1 MPGSKRQKGKI
12 MAKRKK
18 YSAAEKKS
26 YKRGFFAGL
35 FVSKKKKKTSSKKIH
50 IPKTAT
56 ESQRHNI
63 LMRDDPDYV
72 AALRAAR
79 RSAADIKDTEKYEVA
94 VKQFRDKYYSEIK
107 KGSDY
112 GKYLKNKFGD

>member
-1 MPGSKRQKGKI
+1 MKKIWLKNLILQVKRNLLRQVFLLACLPEKR
-12 MAKRKK
+12 RKK
-18 YSAAEKKS
+18 H
-26 YKRGFFAGL
+26 L
-35 FVSKKKKKTSSKKIH
+35 QKKIH

-72 AALRAAR
+72 VAFRAAR
-79 RSAADIKDTEKYEVA
+79 RSAADIKDTKEYEGA